1 MEIKMEVQVE
11 MTTLQEQAKVD
22 FKRMIEEGLTD
33 HQARVLLTFL
43 VGYCTIDEE
52 FWEGMR
58 AGMEYLEALRQ
69 NGWK

>member
-1 MEIKMEVQVE
+1 MEVQVE

-33 HQARVLLTFL
+33 HQARALLSFMA
-43 VGYCTIDEE
+43 GYCCVNEE
-52 FWEGMR
+52 FWKGMR

>member
-1 MEIKMEVQVE
+1 MEVQVE

-22 FKRMIEEGLTD
+22 FENRLKAGLTD

-43 VGYCTIDEE
+43 TGYCTIDKE